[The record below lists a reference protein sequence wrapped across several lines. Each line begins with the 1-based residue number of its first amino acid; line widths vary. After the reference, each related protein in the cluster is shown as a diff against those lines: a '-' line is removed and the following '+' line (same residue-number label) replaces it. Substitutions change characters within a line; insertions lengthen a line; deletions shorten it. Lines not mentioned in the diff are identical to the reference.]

1 MFSDIIPSGI
11 ILGAMDPDPTVSNP
25 FRFGPLA
32 PGDAFTDRLDE
43 RRELSAAI
51 RHGEDVVIVAPRR
64 YGKSS
69 LKWRVA
75 QDLVRDGV
83 LVAQVDL
90 MRTPT
95 KERLVEK
102 LATTI
107 YEEVATPLF
116 RARERLGV
124 FASLRVAPV
133 ATVSPDTGE
142 LSFSFTGRYSESDVD
157 ATIEGL
163 LALPGRLAAQ
173 RGRPVALVLD
183 EFQEVIAIDSGLL
196 VLMRSVF
203 QQQPEVAHL
212 YLGSKRHMMARIFDD
227 KSEPYW
233 RSMKQIE
240 LGPIAPDHFVA
251 YAARR
256 FTQTGRALGHTAAVR
271 ALQITGGHPYATQE
285 LMYFLWEAT
294 PAGTSAGERA
304 LERALEVTL
313 RCEHAHFSL
322 LWDRSAAAQRMVL
335 RALAAESPGRPL
347 SGGFQ
352 RRHRLP
358 STATVQTALSALM
371 RAEHVRREGRG
382 EYAIAEPFL
391 AEWIARYE
399 V

>member
-1 MFSDIIPSGI
+1 MLSDIILSGI
-11 ILGAMDPDPTVSNP
+11 ILGGRDTDPAAVNP

-32 PGDAFTDRLDE
+32 PGDAFTDRAGEL
-43 RRELSAAI
+43 RELSAAI
-51 RHGEDVVIVAPRR
+51 RGGEDVVIAAPRR

-90 MRTPT
+90 MRAPT
-95 KERLVEK
+95 KERLAEK
-102 LATTI
+102 LAATV
-107 YEEVATPLF
+107 YEDVATPLF

-133 ATVSPDTGE
+133 ATVSPHTGA
-142 LSFSFTGRYSESDVD
+142 LSFGFSGRFSDSDLD

-163 LALPGRLAAQ
+163 LALPARLAAE
-173 RGRPVALVLD
+173 RGRSVALVLD

-196 VLMRSVF
+196 AIMRSVF
-203 QQQPEVAHL
+203 EEQPEVAHL
-212 YLGSKRHMMARIFDD
+212 YLGSKRHMMGGIFDD
-227 KSEPYW
+227 EGGPYW
-233 RSMKQIE
+233 RSVKQIE
-240 LGPIAPDHFVA
+240 LGPIAPDLFVA

-256 FTQTGRALGHTAAVR
+256 FTQTGKALGHAAAVR

-294 PAGTSAGERA
+294 PPGTSAGEQA

-313 RCEHAHFSL
+313 RCEHTHFSL
-322 LWDRSAAAQRMVL
+322 LWDSSAAAQRMVL

-347 SGGFQ
+347 SGGYQ

-371 RAEHVRREGRG
+371 RAEHVRRESRG
-382 EYAIAEPFL
+382 EYTIAEPFL
-391 AEWIARYE
+391 AEWIARYQA
-399 V
+399 

>member
-1 MFSDIIPSGI
+1 MLSDIIPSGI
-11 ILGAMDPDPTVSNP
+11 ILGGMDPDPAAVNP

-32 PGDAFTDRLDE
+32 PGDAFTDRAGE
-43 RRELSAAI
+43 VRELSAAI
-51 RHGEDVVIVAPRR
+51 RTGEDVVIIAPRR

-75 QDLVRDGV
+75 QDLVRDGM

-90 MRTPT
+90 MRAPT
-95 KERLVEK
+95 KERLAEK
-102 LATTI
+102 LAATI
-107 YEEVATPLF
+107 YEGVATPLF

-133 ATVSPDTGE
+133 TTVSPHTGA
-142 LSFSFTGRYSESDVD
+142 LSFGFSRHVSDSD
-157 ATIEGL
+157 LDETIVGL
-163 LALPGRLAAQ
+163 LALPARLAAE
-173 RGRPVALVLD
+173 RGRTVALVLD

-196 VLMRSVF
+196 KLMRSVF
-203 QQQPEVAHL
+203 QEQPEVAHL
-212 YLGSKRHMMARIFDD
+212 YLGSKRHMMGGIFDE
-227 KSEPYW
+227 SGPYW
-233 RSMKQIE
+233 RSVTQIE
-240 LGPIAPDHFVA
+240 LGPIAPDLFVA

-256 FTQTGRALGHTAAVR
+256 FTQTGKALGHAAAVR

-294 PAGTSAGERA
+294 PTGTSAGEQA

-313 RCEHAHFSL
+313 RCEHTHFSL
-322 LWDRSAAAQRMVL
+322 LWDSSAAAQRMVL

-347 SGGFQ
+347 SGGYQ

-371 RAEHVRREGRG
+371 RAEHVRRESRG
-382 EYAIAEPFL
+382 EYTIAEPFL
-391 AEWIARYE
+391 AEWIARYQA
-399 V
+399 